1 MKSNTLRALALGLL
15 AFASAATSFAEPWHR
30 CNGGVK
36 QELLIQP
43 DGVGVWRNMSAGYIG
58 AGTDGK
64 GNVRCTSEELR
75 AHPNGQVFFLAPP
88 STGNPASGTSV
99 RSSQTGAL
107 RQTQAPAGPSFST
120 VPAAATTTRQ
130 LTRLPE
136 GLPILQVPPL
146 TANAAQRTGG
156 SVLCYCGDTK
166 VCATCPDARNCTEC
180 CQRASGGATQ
190 FLQRSA
196 Q

>member
-1 MKSNTLRALALGLL
+1 
-15 AFASAATSFAEPWHR
+15 
-30 CNGGVK
+30 
-36 QELLIQP
+36 
-43 DGVGVWRNMSAGYIG
+43 MSAGYIG

-64 GNVRCTSEELR
+64 GNVRCTQDELR

-88 STGNPASGTSV
+88 SPGKPASGTSV

-107 RQTQAPAGPSFST
+107 RQTQAPAVPAFST
-120 VPAAATTTRQ
+120 SPAAVTTRQ

-136 GLPILQVPPL
+136 GLPVLQVPSLASP
-146 TANAAQRTGG
+146 AAQRTGG

-166 VCATCPDARNCTEC
+166 VCASCPDARNCTEC